1 MNVQKIYLRVAGT
14 TPFFDLLHR
23 INSANSDSNKTH
35 ICSVASHMGYISLNI
50 RLKGVMFPKPL
61 NLACS
66 VLLLFFLHFV
76 VN

>member
-35 ICSVASHMGYISLNI
+35 ICSVTSHMGYISSNI
-50 RLKGVMFPKPL
+50 TLKGVMSPKL
-61 NLACS
+61 SNLACS
-66 VLLLFFLHFV
+66 VLLIQR
-76 VN
+76 